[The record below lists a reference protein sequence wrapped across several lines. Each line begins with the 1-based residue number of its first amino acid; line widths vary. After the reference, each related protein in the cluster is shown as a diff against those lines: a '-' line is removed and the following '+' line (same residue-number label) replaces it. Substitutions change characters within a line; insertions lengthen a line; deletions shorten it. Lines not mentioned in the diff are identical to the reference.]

1 MVRNT
6 LSALA
11 LASLLALPFA
21 GCSEGQSPTEPM
33 LSDLDATSSMASV
46 TEEARGRGRGGDDNK
61 GDDNNNNRNNRRGRG
76 NRNDDRNDDRNNRPQ
91 GGREFEGAVAS
102 VNAGAGTVTLAGGT
116 RIIVNAQTQWIARG
130 DLFSLSQIA
139 GSLQAGDNPRV
150 EGRGTRQAD
159 GSIVAQTIKAED
171 ER

>member
-6 LSALA
+6 LSTLA
-11 LASLLALPFA
+11 LVSLLALPFV
-21 GCSEGQSPTEPM
+21 GCSEGRSPTEPM
-33 LSDLDATSSMASV
+33 LSDLEATSSVSSV
-46 TEEARGRGRGGDDNK
+46 TEESRGRGRGGNDNRAD
-61 GDDNNNNRNNRRGRG
+61 DDNNNNRRGRG
-76 NRNDDRNDDRNNRPQ
+76 NRNDDRNNRPQ

-102 VNAGAGTVTLAGGT
+102 VNAGGGTLTLAGGT
-116 RIIVNAQTQWIARG
+116 RIVVNAQTQWSARG
-130 DLFSLSQIA
+130 DLLSLSAIA